1 MEEVCGGP
9 SLASPQSS
17 KSNAVWATPTVC
29 KRPRQEA
36 VDPLMRLLDK
46 QCLSREDLEADAY
59 LSKPCPQLP
68 RKNQLGSPLL
78 PRLFLL
84 EAGQLERHEMSTRQ
98 SIRCSENRSCE
109 IGHSR
114 NAALLG
120 ANQLPMLSLSLEL
133 RSSPLEVSRK
143 NSGSCLRLSTSGLLP
158 KA

>member
-1 MEEVCGGP
+1 
-9 SLASPQSS
+9 
-17 KSNAVWATPTVC
+17 
-29 KRPRQEA
+29 
-36 VDPLMRLLDK
+36 MRLLDK

-120 ANQLPMLSLSLEL
+120 ANQLEMLSLSLEL
-133 RSSPLEVSRK
+133 RSSPLEFHERIPGAALGFPQVDSYSK
-143 NSGSCLRLSTSGLLP
+143 HSSTTRPGTRMLAMLGCIL
-158 KA
+158 ADVCFCFRDLCEYLILHH